1 MKDTYILIFE
11 NRKTQETFDIEV
23 PKQITANEL
32 IVALNQ
38 GFWLGMDTNDITNCF
53 LRAKNPIMLIKG
65 DMLLEQ
71 CNLHDG
77 SVIWYGGDER

>member
-11 NRKTQETFDIEV
+11 NRKTKETFDIEV

-38 GFWLGMDTNDITNCF
+38 GFRLGMNTNDIANCF
-53 LRAKNPIMLIKG
+53 LKAKNPIMLIKG
-65 DMLLEQ
+65 DVLLEQ

-77 SVIWYGGDER
+77 SVIWYGEDER